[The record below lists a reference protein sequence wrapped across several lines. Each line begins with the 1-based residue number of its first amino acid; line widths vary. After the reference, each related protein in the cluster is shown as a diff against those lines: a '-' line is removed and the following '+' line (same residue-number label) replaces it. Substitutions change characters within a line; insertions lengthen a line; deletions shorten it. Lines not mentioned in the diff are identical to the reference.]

1 MPVQQ
6 QTSEAYFK
14 SLSLIFYALIAMQL
28 ITAAVLLVLKKTQ
41 EFPSRFEEKG
51 DLMIYLLIAVVMVG
65 FVAAYLFYTSRCRAL
80 SELKDLKSKMTG
92 YRVTL
97 IIRLAILEAL
107 SLMALVLFIIT
118 GDLVHIAVAGFVI
131 IYSLKLRPVKSTIA
145 RDLNLS
151 STEQAKLED
160 PNEIVAEFESQS

>member
-1 MPVQQ
+1 
-6 QTSEAYFK
+6 
-14 SLSLIFYALIAMQL
+14 
-28 ITAAVLLVLKKTQ
+28 
-41 EFPSRFEEKG
+41 
-51 DLMIYLLIAVVMVG
+51 MIYLLIAVVMVG